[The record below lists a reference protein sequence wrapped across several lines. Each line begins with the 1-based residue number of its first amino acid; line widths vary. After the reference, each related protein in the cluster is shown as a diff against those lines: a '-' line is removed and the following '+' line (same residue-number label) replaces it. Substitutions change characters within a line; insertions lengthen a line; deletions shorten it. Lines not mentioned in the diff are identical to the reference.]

1 MLSNIVWILTDK
13 LENVLNKRNAH
24 INTGCWILTFE
35 PNYEW
40 KMMALLGYCI
50 SHNSETHA

>member
-24 INTGCWILTFE
+24 INTGCCILTFE